1 MRKTSL
7 EEIATATIVVAMTSK
22 KKKEWKKLQKIT
34 LMWGTPQNFL
44 LAFTC
49 ELWKTPKNRILKK
62 WKKIAGDIT
71 ILHMCTKYQKP

>member
-22 KKKEWKKLQKIT
+22 KKKKELKKLQKIT

-49 ELWKTPKNRILKK
+49 EL
-62 WKKIAGDIT
+62 
-71 ILHMCTKYQKP
+71 